1 MTPERCDDSRL
12 GAVPS
17 KQMRWLARLGVAIV
31 IGGAATAAA
40 LTWALGSGSA
50 GSHSVQVGAFAFTVP
65 RGFCQESS
73 PCPIRHCRLRD
84 SATRVR
90 LSNRP
95 FTAAGRP
102 IVFYRANRVVLD
114 FSYLRP
120 AGALPA
126 LRLPLNL
133 DKLQSL
139 THPSFGRGTLWGGY
153 VAGGGT
159 LYQVYIF
166 EGSNASAAD
175 RASVLQALGSIHRV
189 RCSGAC

>member
-1 MTPERCDDSRL
+1 
-12 GAVPS
+12 
-17 KQMRWLARLGVAIV
+17 MRWLAWLGVAIV
-31 IGGAATAAA
+31 VGGAATAAA
-40 LTWALGSGSA
+40 LTWGLGSGSG
-50 GSHSVQVGAFAFTVP
+50 GSHLAQVGAFGFTVP
-65 RGFCQESS
+65 RGFYQENS
-73 PCPIRHCRLRD
+73 PCPRHCRLSD

-114 FSYLRP
+114 FSYLSP
-120 AGALPA
+120 AGAPA

-139 THPSFGRGTLWGGY
+139 PHPSFGRGTLWDGD
-153 VAGGGT
+153 VAGAGT
-159 LYQVYIF
+159 LYQVYVF
-166 EGSNASAAD
+166 EGSNASPAD